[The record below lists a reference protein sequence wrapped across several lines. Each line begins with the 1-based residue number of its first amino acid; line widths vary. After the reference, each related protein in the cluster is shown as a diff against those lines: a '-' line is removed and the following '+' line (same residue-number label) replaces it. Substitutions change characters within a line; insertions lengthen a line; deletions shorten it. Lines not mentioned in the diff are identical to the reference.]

1 MSMRSDLGKVRGL
14 GSAKS
19 GTQHFIHQRMSAAAL
34 LLLSIFL
41 VASLLR
47 HVGSDYVTMTE
58 WLRQPLVAV
67 LMAALVMVI
76 FWHARLG
83 LQVVIEDY
91 VHDHGNK
98 IAALLLVKFL
108 AALGGLFGLFCILK
122 IAFGA

>member
-19 GTQHFIHQRMSAAAL
+19 GTKHFIHQRMTAVAL
-34 LLLSIFL
+34 LLLSVFL

-47 HVGSDYVTMTE
+47 HVGADYSTMTE

-67 LMAALVMVI
+67 LMSALVFVI
-76 FWHARLG
+76 CWHAKLG
-83 LQVVIEDY
+83 LEVVLEDY
-91 VHDHGNK
+91 VHDHSNK
-98 IAALLLVKFL
+98 IAALLAVKFL
-108 AALGGLFGLFCILK
+108 SVLAGLFGLFCILK

>member
-19 GTQHFIHQRMSAAAL
+19 GTQHFIHQRMTAVAL
-34 LLLSIFL
+34 LLLSVFL

-47 HVGSDYVTMTE
+47 HVGADYVTMTE

-67 LMAALVMVI
+67 LMSALVVVM
-76 FWHARLG
+76 FWHAKLG
-83 LQVVIEDY
+83 LQTVIEDY
-91 VHDHGNK
+91 IHDHANK
-98 IAALLLVKFL
+98 IVALLAVRFL
-108 AALGGLFGLFCILK
+108 AVLGGLFGLFCILK

>member
-1 MSMRSDLGKVRGL
+1 MAMRSDLGKVRGL

-19 GTQHFIHQRMSAAAL
+19 GTQHFIQQRITAVAL

-41 VASLLR
+41 LASLLR
-47 HVGSDYVTMTE
+47 HVGGDYITMTE

-67 LMAALVMVI
+67 LMSALVIVMV
-76 FWHARLG
+76 WHAKLG
-83 LQVVIEDY
+83 LQTVIEDY

-98 IAALLLVKFL
+98 IAAILSVKFL
-108 AALGGLFGLFCILK
+108 SVLGGLFGLFCILK

>member
-19 GTQHFIHQRMSAAAL
+19 GTKHFIHQRMTAVAL
-34 LLLSIFL
+34 LLLSVFL

-47 HVGSDYVTMTE
+47 HVGADYITMTE

-67 LMAALVMVI
+67 LMSALVIVI
-76 FWHARLG
+76 CWHAKLG
-83 LQVVIEDY
+83 LEVVIEDY
-91 VHDHGNK
+91 VHDHSSK
-98 IAALLLVKFL
+98 IAALLSVKFL
-108 AALGGLFGLFCILK
+108 SVLAGLFGLFCILK

>member
-19 GTQHFIHQRMSAAAL
+19 GTGHFIQQRMTALAL

-47 HVGSDYVTMTE
+47 HVGADYVTMSE

-67 LMAALVMVI
+67 LISALVIVV
-76 FWHARLG
+76 FWHAQLG

-91 VHDHGNK
+91 VHDHGNR
-98 IAALLLVKFL
+98 IAALVAVKFI
-108 AALGGLFGLFCILK
+108 AVLGILFGLFCVLK